1 MTDHAGP
8 AGEPG
13 TAAGTAAGTDAATG
27 AEAATPPGNATAAG
41 SGARPAGD
49 GAGGPRPGTGD
60 LLRLLRGSGRTVGAA
75 LGLTVAGTV
84 IGLFQPLLTMRL
96 IDRVSADQAVSALV
110 VGLAALFLVQAG
122 LEAGGQY
129 LLDVTGE
136 SVVRRLRWRLVERLL
151 FVRVRELD
159 GRRSGDLLSRVGT
172 DTTVLRDMVAGSF
185 VQLVTVSVT
194 GVGAAGLMLWI
205 DPVMFLVVAG
215 TLVVAAVLVAGVM
228 AGIRTSTEQAL
239 AGVGAMTADL
249 ERALGGIRTVRA
261 GRAEH
266 REAERIGADVDTAYT
281 AGVRSAKLGS
291 VVGPA
296 MEIAVNGSFLLV
308 LLIGAVRVSDGAM
321 SVSELVAFLL
331 FATYLVMPLAG
342 LFNALSLIQRG
353 LGSLRRIED
362 VLRLPVEQDEDGAPA
377 PLRAAAASPAGSP
390 AGSPGTPLLELR
402 SVSFSYD
409 ERPVLRDVSFSVP
422 RTGLIAMVGRSGAGK
437 TTIVSLAEKFY
448 EPDGGHVLFDGA
460 DLAGVDPRAHRARI
474 GLVEQ
479 HAPLLYG
486 TLRDNL
492 VYANPSADEGEIRE
506 TLRMVNLEELVERLP
521 NGLETEVGDR
531 GFNLSGGERQRVA
544 IARALLVRPEL
555 VLLDEPTSQ
564 LDPINEREL
573 TDVLRGIS
581 RERALLVV
589 AHRMS
594 TVRAAD
600 RIVVLDDGRV
610 SSVGTHEQLIAEDPF
625 YRRLTTDHLTRPP
638 ERPAADRSVAVP

>member
-1 MTDHAGP
+1 MTESPVSRPMTDPLATGDSPGPTTAPRAEPVTEPTAG
-8 AGEPG
+8 G
-13 TAAGTAAGTDAATG
+13 AGTARGGEGGEDA
-27 AEAATPPGNATAAG
+27 EPPE
-41 SGARPAGD
+41 
-49 GAGGPRPGTGD
+49 GPRPGTGD

-75 LGLTVAGTV
+75 LALTVVGTV
-84 IGLFQPLLTMRL
+84 LGLLQPLLTMRL
-96 IDRVSADQAVSALV
+96 IDRVAADRTFSLLV
-110 VGLAALFLVQAG
+110 VALAALFLAQAA
-122 LEAGGQY
+122 LEACGQY

-136 SVVRRLRWRLVERLL
+136 SVVRRLRRRLVERLL

-159 GRRSGDLLSRVGT
+159 GRRVGDLLSRVGT

-205 DPVMFLVVAG
+205 DPVMFLVVAA
-215 TLVVAAVLVAGVM
+215 TLLVAAVLVAGVM
-228 AGIRTSTEQAL
+228 AGISTSTEQAL

-261 GRAEH
+261 ARAEP

-281 AGVRSAKLGS
+281 AGVRSARLGS

-308 LLIGAVRVSDGAM
+308 LLIGAVRVSGGSM

-362 VLRLPVEQDEDGAPA
+362 VLRLPVEGSEGADPSAPA
-377 PLRAAAASPAGSP
+377 PAAVPSGQVS
-390 AGSPGTPLLELR
+390 SPLLDVR
-402 SVSFSYD
+402 GVAFSYGD
-409 ERPVLRDVSFSVP
+409 RPVLRDVSFSVP
-422 RTGLIAMVGRSGAGK
+422 RTGLIALVGRSGAGK
-437 TTIVSLAEKFY
+437 TTLVSLVEKFY
-448 EPDGGHVLFDGA
+448 EPDHGQLLFDGEELRRVA
-460 DLAGVDPRAHRARI
+460 PRAHRARI

-492 VYANPSADEGEIRE
+492 TYASTEADEEAILE
-506 TLRMVNLEELVERLP
+506 TLRMVNLAELVERLP
-521 NGLETEVGDR
+521 DGLETAVGDR

-544 IARALLVRPEL
+544 IARALLPRPEL

-564 LDPINEREL
+564 LDPINERDL
-573 TDVLRGIS
+573 TDMLRGIS

-610 SSVGTHEQLIAEDPF
+610 SAVGTHEQLLTEDPF
-625 YRRLTTDHLTRPP
+625 YRRLTTDHLTRPLD
-638 ERPAADRSVAVP
+638 RAAADRSVAAP

>member
-1 MTDHAGP
+1 MTDHSDPSGTTTGTGRGTEGGP
-8 AGEPG
+8 GSVA
-13 TAAGTAAGTDAATG
+13 
-27 AEAATPPGNATAAG
+27 PPGKSPAD
-41 SGARPAGD
+41 GARPGI
-49 GAGGPRPGTGD
+49 RD

-75 LGLTVAGTV
+75 LTLTVVGTAL
-84 IGLFQPLLTMRL
+84 GLLQPLLTMRL
-96 IDRVSADQAVSALV
+96 IDRVSADRAVATLV
-110 VGLAALFLVQAG
+110 VTLAALFLVQAA
-122 LEAGGQY
+122 LEAAGQY

-136 SVVRRLRWRLVERLL
+136 SVVRRLRRGLVERLL
-151 FVRVRELD
+151 FVRLRELD
-159 GRRSGDLLSRVGT
+159 GRRAGDLLSRVGT
-172 DTTVLRDMVAGSF
+172 DTTMLRDMVAGSF
-185 VQLVTVSVT
+185 VQLVTVTIT
-194 GVGAAGLMLWI
+194 GVGAAALMLWI
-205 DPVMFLVVAG
+205 DTVMFLVVAG

-261 GRAEH
+261 ARAEH
-266 REAERIGADVDTAYT
+266 REAERIGGDIDAAYA

-308 LLIGAVRVSDGAM
+308 LLIGAVRVSDGSM

-362 VLRLPVEQDEDGAPA
+362 VLRLPVEQDREDGTPV
-377 PLRAAAASPAGSP
+377 PLPGPAASPTP
-390 AGSPGTPLLELR
+390 PLLELR
-402 SVSFSYD
+402 RVSFAYD
-409 ERPVLRDVSFSVP
+409 DRPVLRDVSFTVP
-422 RTGLIAMVGRSGAGK
+422 RTGLIALVGRSGAGK
-437 TTIVSLAEKFY
+437 TTIVSLVEKFH

-460 DLAGVDPRAHRARI
+460 DIRGVDPRDLRARI

-492 VYANPSADEGEIRE
+492 VYAKPGADEREIRE
-506 TLRMVNLEELVERLP
+506 ALRMVNLEELVERLA

-544 IARALLVRPEL
+544 IARALIPRPEL

-573 TDVLRGIS
+573 TDALRDIS
-581 RERALLVV
+581 QERALLVV

-610 SSVGTHEQLIAEDPF
+610 GAEGTHEQLLAENPF
-625 YRRLTTDHLTRPP
+625 YRRLTTDHLTRPLG
-638 ERPAADRSVAVP
+638 RPAADRSVAAP

>member
-1 MTDHAGP
+1 MTEPPVSRPMTDPLATGDSPGPTTAPQAEPVTEPTAGV
-8 AGEPG
+8 
-13 TAAGTAAGTDAATG
+13 AGTARGGEGGEDA
-27 AEAATPPGNATAAG
+27 EPPE
-41 SGARPAGD
+41 
-49 GAGGPRPGTGD
+49 GPRPCAGD

-75 LGLTVAGTV
+75 LALTVVGTV
-84 IGLFQPLLTMRL
+84 LGLLQPLLTMRL
-96 IDRVSADQAVSALV
+96 IDRVAADRTFSLLV
-110 VGLAALFLVQAG
+110 VALAALFLAQAA
-122 LEAGGQY
+122 LEACGQY

-136 SVVRRLRWRLVERLL
+136 SVVRRLRRRLVERLL

-159 GRRSGDLLSRVGT
+159 GRRVGDLLSRVGT

-205 DPVMFLVVAG
+205 DPVMFLVVAA
-215 TLVVAAVLVAGVM
+215 TLLVAAVLVAGVM

-261 GRAEH
+261 ARAEF

-281 AGVRSAKLGS
+281 AGVRSARLGS

-308 LLIGAVRVSDGAM
+308 LLIGAVRVSGGSM

-362 VLRLPVEQDEDGAPA
+362 VLRLPVEGSEGADPSGPAPA
-377 PLRAAAASPAGSP
+377 AVPSGPVS
-390 AGSPGTPLLELR
+390 SSLLDVR
-402 SVSFSYD
+402 GVAFSYGD
-409 ERPVLRDVSFSVP
+409 RPVLRDVSFSVP
-422 RTGLIAMVGRSGAGK
+422 RTGLIALVGRSGAGK
-437 TTIVSLAEKFY
+437 TTLVSLVEKFY
-448 EPDGGHVLFDGA
+448 EPDHGQLLFDGKE
-460 DLAGVDPRAHRARI
+460 LRGVAPRAHRARI

-492 VYANPSADEGEIRE
+492 AYASPEANEEAILE
-506 TLRMVNLEELVERLP
+506 TLRMVNLAELVERLP
-521 NGLETEVGDR
+521 GGLETAVGDR

-544 IARALLVRPEL
+544 IARALLPRPEL

-564 LDPINEREL
+564 LDPINERDL
-573 TDVLRGIS
+573 TDMLRGIS

-610 SSVGTHEQLIAEDPF
+610 SAVGTHEQLLAEDPF
-625 YRRLTTDHLTRPP
+625 YRRLTTDHLARPLG
-638 ERPAADRSVAVP
+638 RAAADRSVAAP

>member
-1 MTDHAGP
+1 MTEPPVSSPMTDPLATGDSPGP
-8 AGEPG
+8 TTGPQAEPVTEPTDG
-13 TAAGTAAGTDAATG
+13 RAGTSRGDA
-27 AEAATPPGNATAAG
+27 EPPE
-41 SGARPAGD
+41 D
-49 GAGGPRPGTGD
+49 PRPGTGD

-75 LGLTVAGTV
+75 LALTIAGTV
-84 IGLFQPLLTMRL
+84 LGLLQPLLTMRL
-96 IDRVSADQAVSALV
+96 IDRVAADRTVSLLV
-110 VGLAALFLVQAG
+110 VALAALFLAQAA
-122 LEAGGQY
+122 LEACGQY

-136 SVVRRLRWRLVERLL
+136 CVVRRLRRRLVERLL

-159 GRRSGDLLSRVGT
+159 GRRVGDLLSRVGT

-205 DPVMFLVVAG
+205 DPVMFLVVAA
-215 TLVVAAVLVAGVM
+215 TLLVAAVLVAGVM

-261 GRAEH
+261 ARAEP
-266 REAERIGADVDTAYT
+266 REAERIGADVDAAYT
-281 AGVRSAKLGS
+281 AGVRSARLGS

-308 LLIGAVRVSDGAM
+308 LLIGAVRVSGGSM

-362 VLRLPVEQDEDGAPA
+362 VLRLPVEGSEGADPSAPA
-377 PLRAAAASPAGSP
+377 PAAVPSGPVS
-390 AGSPGTPLLELR
+390 TPLLDVR
-402 SVSFSYD
+402 GVAFSYGD
-409 ERPVLRDVSFSVP
+409 RPVLRDVSFSVP
-422 RTGLIAMVGRSGAGK
+422 RTGLIALVGRSGAGK
-437 TTIVSLAEKFY
+437 TTLVSLVEKFY
-448 EPDGGHVLFDGA
+448 EPDHGRLLFDGEELRHVA
-460 DLAGVDPRAHRARI
+460 PRAHRARI

-492 VYANPSADEGEIRE
+492 AYASPEANEEAILE
-506 TLRMVNLEELVERLP
+506 TLRMVNLAELVERLP
-521 NGLETEVGDR
+521 GGLETAVGDR

-544 IARALLVRPEL
+544 IARALLPRPEL

-564 LDPINEREL
+564 LDPINERDL
-573 TDVLRGIS
+573 TDMLRGIS

-610 SSVGTHEQLIAEDPF
+610 SAIGTHEQLLAEDPF
-625 YRRLTTDHLTRPP
+625 YRRLTTDHLARPLD
-638 ERPAADRSVAVP
+638 RAAADRSVAAP

>member
-1 MTDHAGP
+1 MTEPPVSRPTTDPLATGDSPGPTTAPRAEPVTEPTAGV
-8 AGEPG
+8 
-13 TAAGTAAGTDAATG
+13 AGTTRGDEGGEDA
-27 AEAATPPGNATAAG
+27 EPPE
-41 SGARPAGD
+41 
-49 GAGGPRPGTGD
+49 GPRPGTGD

-75 LGLTVAGTV
+75 LALTFVGTV
-84 IGLFQPLLTMRL
+84 LGLLQPLLTMRL
-96 IDRVSADQAVSALV
+96 IDRVTADRTFSLLV
-110 VGLAALFLVQAG
+110 VALAALFLAQAA
-122 LEAGGQY
+122 LEACGQY

-136 SVVRRLRWRLVERLL
+136 SVVRRLRRRLVERLL

-159 GRRSGDLLSRVGT
+159 GRRVGDLLSRVGT

-205 DPVMFLVVAG
+205 DPVMFLVVAA
-215 TLVVAAVLVAGVM
+215 TLLVAAVLVAGVM

-261 GRAEH
+261 ARAEP
-266 REAERIGADVDTAYT
+266 REAERIGTDVDTAYT
-281 AGVRSAKLGS
+281 AGVRSARLGS

-308 LLIGAVRVSDGAM
+308 LLIGAVRVSGGSM

-362 VLRLPVEQDEDGAPA
+362 VLRLPVEGSEGADPSAPA
-377 PLRAAAASPAGSP
+377 PAAVPSGPVS
-390 AGSPGTPLLELR
+390 SPLLDVR
-402 SVSFSYD
+402 GVAFSYGD
-409 ERPVLRDVSFSVP
+409 RPVLRDVSFSVP
-422 RTGLIAMVGRSGAGK
+422 RTGVIALVGRSGAGK
-437 TTIVSLAEKFY
+437 TTLVSLVEKFY
-448 EPDGGHVLFDGA
+448 EPDHGQLLFDGEE
-460 DLAGVDPRAHRARI
+460 LRGVAPRAHRARI

-492 VYANPSADEGEIRE
+492 TYASPEADEEEILE
-506 TLRMVNLEELVERLP
+506 TLRMVNLAELVERLP
-521 NGLETEVGDR
+521 DGLETAVGDR

-544 IARALLVRPEL
+544 IARALLPRPEL

-564 LDPINEREL
+564 LDPINEGDL
-573 TDVLRGIS
+573 TDMLRGIS

-610 SSVGTHEQLIAEDPF
+610 SAVGTHEQLLTEDPF
-625 YRRLTTDHLTRPP
+625 YRRLTTDHLTRPLD
-638 ERPAADRSVAVP
+638 RAAADRSVAAP

>member
-1 MTDHAGP
+1 MTGHSHPSGAATGTGRGTE
-8 AGEPG
+8 GEPG
-13 TAAGTAAGTDAATG
+13 TVAR
-27 AEAATPPGNATAAG
+27 PGENPAD
-41 SGARPAGD
+41 GARP
-49 GAGGPRPGTGD
+49 GTRD

-75 LGLTVAGTV
+75 LALTFVGTALGL
-84 IGLFQPLLTMRL
+84 LQPLLTMRL
-96 IDRVSADQAVSALV
+96 IDRVSADRAVAALGV
-110 VGLAALFLVQAG
+110 TLAALFLVQAA
-122 LEAGGQY
+122 LEAAGQY

-136 SVVRRLRWRLVERLL
+136 SVVRRLRRGLVERLL
-151 FVRVRELD
+151 FVRLRELD
-159 GRRSGDLLSRVGT
+159 GRRAGDLLSRVGT
-172 DTTVLRDMVAGSF
+172 DTTMLRDMVAGSF
-185 VQLVTVSVT
+185 VQLVTVTIT

-261 GRAEH
+261 ARAEQ
-266 REAERIGADVDTAYT
+266 REAERIGADIDAAFT

-308 LLIGAVRVSDGAM
+308 LLVGAVRVSDGSM

-362 VLRLPVEQDEDGAPA
+362 VLRLPVEQDPEDGTPV
-377 PLRAAAASPAGSP
+377 PLPGPAASPA
-390 AGSPGTPLLELR
+390 TPLLELR
-402 SVSFSYD
+402 RVSFAYD
-409 ERPVLRDVSFSVP
+409 DRPVLRDVSFSVP
-422 RTGLIAMVGRSGAGK
+422 RTGLIALVGRSGAGK
-437 TTIVSLAEKFY
+437 TTIVSLAEKFH

-460 DLAGVDPRAHRARI
+460 DVRGVDPRDLRARI
-474 GLVEQ
+474 ALVEQ

-492 VYANPSADEGEIRE
+492 VYAKPGADEREIRE
-506 TLRMVNLEELVERLP
+506 VLRMVNLEELVERLA

-544 IARALLVRPEL
+544 IARALLARPEL

-573 TDVLRGIS
+573 TDVLRDIS

-610 SSVGTHEQLIAEDPF
+610 GAEGTHEQLLAENPF
-625 YRRLTTDHLTRPP
+625 YRRLTTDHLTRPLG
-638 ERPAADRSVAVP
+638 RPAPDRSVAAP

>member
-1 MTDHAGP
+1 MNDHAVP
-8 AGEPG
+8 LAEPG
-13 TAAGTAAGTDAATG
+13 TAAGAESTPGAGSAEPGEGTAADPG
-27 AEAATPPGNATAAG
+27 ASPGPGG
-41 SGARPAGD
+41 SGA
-49 GAGGPRPGTGD
+49 PRPVTGD

-75 LGLTVAGTV
+75 LALTVAGTV
-84 IGLFQPLLTMRL
+84 LGLLQPLLTMRL
-96 IDRVSADQAVSALV
+96 IDRVAADRTVAGLV
-110 VGLAALFLVQAG
+110 VALATLFLVQAG

-136 SVVRRLRWRLVERLL
+136 SVVRRLRRRLVERLL

-159 GRRSGDLLSRVGT
+159 GRRAGDLLSRVGT

-185 VQLVTVSVT
+185 VQLVTVTVT
-194 GVGAAGLMLWI
+194 GAGAAGLMLWI
-205 DPVMFLVVAG
+205 DWVMFLVVAG

-228 AGIRTSTEQAL
+228 AGIRSSTEEAL

-261 GRAEH
+261 ARAEH

-308 LLIGAVRVSDGAM
+308 LLIGAIRVSEGSM

-353 LGSLRRIED
+353 LGSLQRIDD
-362 VLRLPVEQDEDGAPA
+362 VLCLPVERDRTDLEPPLPARTDVRDEV
-377 PLRAAAASPAGSP
+377 PLM
-390 AGSPGTPLLELR
+390 ELR
-402 SVSFSYD
+402 GVSFAYGT
-409 ERPVLRDVSFSVP
+409 RPVLRDVSFSVP
-422 RTGLIAMVGRSGAGK
+422 RTGLLALVGRSGAGK
-437 TTIVSLAEKFY
+437 TTIVSLAEKFH
-448 EPDGGHVLFDGA
+448 EPDGGQVLFDGA
-460 DLAGVDPRAHRARI
+460 DLRNVDPRTHRARI

-492 VYANPSADEGEIRE
+492 VYANPAADESEIRE
-506 TLRMVNLEELVERLP
+506 TLRMVNLEELVDRLP
-521 NGLETEVGDR
+521 DGLETQVGDR
-531 GFNLSGGERQRVA
+531 GLNLSGGERQRVA

-564 LDPINEREL
+564 LDPINERDL
-573 TDVLRGIS
+573 TDVLRDIA

-600 RIVVLDDGRV
+600 RIVVLDHGRV
-610 SSVGTHEQLIAEDPF
+610 TSVGTHEQLVAEDAF
-625 YRRLTTDHLTRPP
+625 YRRLTTDHLTRPHD
-638 ERPAADRSVAVP
+638 RPAADRSPATP

>member
-1 MTDHAGP
+1 MTDHADPSG
-8 AGEPG
+8 
-13 TAAGTAAGTDAATG
+13 AATESG
-27 AEAATPPGNATAAG
+27 RGTEGVPAAVARPGENPAD
-41 SGARPAGD
+41 GARP
-49 GAGGPRPGTGD
+49 GTRD

-75 LGLTVAGTV
+75 LALTVVGTAL
-84 IGLFQPLLTMRL
+84 GLLQPLLTMRL
-96 IDRVSADQAVSALV
+96 IDRVSADRAVTALV
-110 VGLAALFLVQAG
+110 VTLAALFLVQAA
-122 LEAGGQY
+122 LEAAGQY

-136 SVVRRLRWRLVERLL
+136 SVVRRLRRGLVERLL
-151 FVRVRELD
+151 FVRLRELD
-159 GRRSGDLLSRVGT
+159 GRRAGDLLSRVGT
-172 DTTVLRDMVAGSF
+172 DTTMLRDMVAGSF
-185 VQLVTVSVT
+185 VQLVTVTIT

-205 DPVMFLVVAG
+205 DPVMFLMVAG
-215 TLVVAAVLVAGVM
+215 TLVIAAVLVAGVM

-261 GRAEH
+261 ARAEH
-266 REAERIGADVDTAYT
+266 REAERIGADIDAAYT

-308 LLIGAVRVSDGAM
+308 LLVGAVRVSDGSM

-362 VLRLPVEQDEDGAPA
+362 VLRLPVEQDPEDSAPVPLPA
-377 PLRAAAASPAGSP
+377 PAASPATP
-390 AGSPGTPLLELR
+390 PPPPLLELR
-402 SVSFSYD
+402 RVSFAYD
-409 ERPVLRDVSFSVP
+409 DRPVLRDVSFSVP
-422 RTGLIAMVGRSGAGK
+422 RTGLIALVGRSGAGK
-437 TTIVSLAEKFY
+437 TTIVSLAEKFH

-460 DLAGVDPRAHRARI
+460 DVRGVDPRDLRARI

-492 VYANPSADEGEIRE
+492 VYAKPEASEREIRE
-506 TLRMVNLEELVERLP
+506 VLRMVNLEELVERLA

-544 IARALLVRPEL
+544 IARALLARPEL

-573 TDVLRGIS
+573 TDVLRDIS

-600 RIVVLDDGRV
+600 RIVVLDEGRV
-610 SSVGTHEQLIAEDPF
+610 GAEGTHEQLLAEDPF
-625 YRRLTTDHLTRPP
+625 YRRLTTDHLTPP
-638 ERPAADRSVAVP
+638 LGRPAPERSVAAP

>member
-1 MTDHAGP
+1 MTDHSDPSGAATGTGRGTE
-8 AGEPG
+8 GEPG
-13 TAAGTAAGTDAATG
+13 TVAR
-27 AEAATPPGNATAAG
+27 PGENPAD
-41 SGARPAGD
+41 GARP
-49 GAGGPRPGTGD
+49 GTRD

-75 LGLTVAGTV
+75 LALTFVGTALGL
-84 IGLFQPLLTMRL
+84 LQPLLTMRL
-96 IDRVSADQAVSALV
+96 IDRVSADRAVAALGV
-110 VGLAALFLVQAG
+110 TLAALFLVQAA
-122 LEAGGQY
+122 LEAAGQY

-136 SVVRRLRWRLVERLL
+136 SVVRRLRRGLVERLL
-151 FVRVRELD
+151 FVRLRELD
-159 GRRSGDLLSRVGT
+159 GRRAGDLLSRVGT
-172 DTTVLRDMVAGSF
+172 DTTMLRDMVAGSF
-185 VQLVTVSVT
+185 VQLVTVTIT

-215 TLVVAAVLVAGVM
+215 TLVVAGVLVAGVM

-261 GRAEH
+261 ARAEH
-266 REAERIGADVDTAYT
+266 REAERIGADIDAAFT

-308 LLIGAVRVSDGAM
+308 LLVGAVRVSDGSM

-362 VLRLPVEQDEDGAPA
+362 VLRLPVEQDPEDDTPV
-377 PLRAAAASPAGSP
+377 PLPGPAASPAP
-390 AGSPGTPLLELR
+390 PLLELR
-402 SVSFSYD
+402 RVSFAYD
-409 ERPVLRDVSFSVP
+409 DRPVLRDVSFSVP
-422 RTGLIAMVGRSGAGK
+422 RTGLIALVGRSGAGK
-437 TTIVSLAEKFY
+437 TTIVSLAEKFH

-460 DLAGVDPRAHRARI
+460 DVRGVDPRDLRARI
-474 GLVEQ
+474 ALVEQ

-492 VYANPSADEGEIRE
+492 VYAKPGADEREIRE
-506 TLRMVNLEELVERLP
+506 VLRMVNLEELVERLA

-544 IARALLVRPEL
+544 IARALLARPEL

-573 TDVLRGIS
+573 TDVLRDIS

-610 SSVGTHEQLIAEDPF
+610 DAEGTHEQLLAENPF
-625 YRRLTTDHLTRPP
+625 YRRLTTDHLTRPLG
-638 ERPAADRSVAVP
+638 RPAPDRSVAAP

>member
-1 MTDHAGP
+1 MTAPTTEDADPVKPGP
-8 AGEPG
+8 TTADAKPTTAEDAEPP
-13 TAAGTAAGTDAATG
+13 
-27 AEAATPPGNATAAG
+27 EH
-41 SGARPAGD
+41 
-49 GAGGPRPGTGD
+49 PRPRTGD
-60 LLRLLRGSGRTVGAA
+60 LMRLLRGSGRTVGAA
-75 LGLTVAGTV
+75 LALTVAGTV
-84 IGLFQPLLTMRL
+84 LALFQPLLTMRL
-96 IDRVSADQAVSALV
+96 IDRVSADETISLLV
-110 VGLAALFLVQAG
+110 VALAALFVAQAA
-122 LEAGGQY
+122 LEACGQY

-136 SVVRRLRWRLVERLL
+136 SVVRRLRRRLVERLL

-159 GRRSGDLLSRVGT
+159 GRRVGDLLSRVGT

-261 GRAEH
+261 ARAEH
-266 REAERIGADVDTAYT
+266 REAERIGADVDSAYT
-281 AGVRSAKLGS
+281 AGVRSARLGS

-308 LLIGAVRVSDGAM
+308 LLIGAVRVSNGSM

-362 VLRLPVEQDEDGAPA
+362 VLRLPVEAAEAAEAADPTDPA
-377 PLRAAAASPAGSP
+377 EETASRETPAEATPS
-390 AGSPGTPLLELR
+390 PLLDLR
-402 SVSFSYD
+402 GVAFSYG

-422 RTGLIAMVGRSGAGK
+422 RTGLIALVGRSGAGK
-437 TTIVSLAEKFY
+437 TTVVSLVEKFY
-448 EPDGGHVLFDGA
+448 EPDGGRVLFDGV
-460 DLAGVDPRAHRARI
+460 DLRRVDPREHRARI

-492 VYANPSADEGEIRE
+492 AYASPDADEERIRE

-521 NGLETEVGDR
+521 EGLETAVGDR

-544 IARALLVRPEL
+544 IARALLGRPEL

-564 LDPINEREL
+564 LDPINERDL
-573 TDVLRGIS
+573 TAMLRDIS

-610 SSVGTHEQLIAEDPF
+610 SSVGTHEQLLTEDPF
-625 YRRLTTDHLTRPP
+625 YRRLTTDHLTRPLDKA
-638 ERPAADRSVAVP
+638 AADRSVAAP

>member
-1 MTDHAGP
+1 MTGQSDPSGAATGTGRGT

-13 TAAGTAAGTDAATG
+13 TVAR
-27 AEAATPPGNATAAG
+27 PGENPAD
-41 SGARPAGD
+41 GARP
-49 GAGGPRPGTGD
+49 GTRD

-75 LGLTVAGTV
+75 LALTFVGTALGL
-84 IGLFQPLLTMRL
+84 LQPLLTMRL
-96 IDRVSADQAVSALV
+96 IDRVSADRAVAALGV
-110 VGLAALFLVQAG
+110 TLATLFLVQAA
-122 LEAGGQY
+122 LEAAGQY

-136 SVVRRLRWRLVERLL
+136 SVVRRLRRRLVERLL
-151 FVRVRELD
+151 FVRLRELD
-159 GRRSGDLLSRVGT
+159 GRRAGDLLSRVGT
-172 DTTVLRDMVAGSF
+172 DTTMLRDMVAGSF
-185 VQLVTVSVT
+185 VQLVTVTIT

-249 ERALGGIRTVRA
+249 ERVLGGIRTVRA
-261 GRAEH
+261 ARAEH
-266 REAERIGADVDTAYT
+266 REAERIGADIDAAFT

-308 LLIGAVRVSDGAM
+308 LLVGAVRVSDGSM

-362 VLRLPVEQDEDGAPA
+362 VLRLPVEQDPEDGTPV
-377 PLRAAAASPAGSP
+377 PLPGPAASPA
-390 AGSPGTPLLELR
+390 TPLLELR
-402 SVSFSYD
+402 RVSFAYD
-409 ERPVLRDVSFSVP
+409 DRPVLRDISFSVP
-422 RTGLIAMVGRSGAGK
+422 RTGLIALVGRSGAGK
-437 TTIVSLAEKFY
+437 TTIVSLAEKFH

-460 DLAGVDPRAHRARI
+460 DVRGVDPRDLRARI
-474 GLVEQ
+474 ALVEQ

-492 VYANPSADEGEIRE
+492 VYAKPGADEREIRE
-506 TLRMVNLEELVERLP
+506 VLRMVNLEELVERLA

-544 IARALLVRPEL
+544 IARALLARPEL

-573 TDVLRGIS
+573 TDVLRDIS

-610 SSVGTHEQLIAEDPF
+610 GAEGTHEQLLAENPF
-625 YRRLTTDHLTRPP
+625 YRRLTTDHLTRPLG
-638 ERPAADRSVAVP
+638 RPAPDRSVAAP

>member
-1 MTDHAGP
+1 MTEHSDPSGAATKTGRRTEGGP
-8 AGEPG
+8 ATKAHPGENP
-13 TAAGTAAGTDAATG
+13 AD
-27 AEAATPPGNATAAG
+27 
-41 SGARPAGD
+41 GARP
-49 GAGGPRPGTGD
+49 GTRD

-75 LGLTVAGTV
+75 LALTFVGTALGL
-84 IGLFQPLLTMRL
+84 LQPLLTMRL
-96 IDRVSADQAVSALV
+96 IDRVSADRAVAALGV
-110 VGLAALFLVQAG
+110 TLAALFLVQAA
-122 LEAGGQY
+122 LEAAGQY

-136 SVVRRLRWRLVERLL
+136 SVVRRLRRGLVERLL
-151 FVRVRELD
+151 FVRLRELD
-159 GRRSGDLLSRVGT
+159 GRRAGDLLSRVGT
-172 DTTVLRDMVAGSF
+172 DTTMLRDMVAGSF
-185 VQLVTVSVT
+185 VQLVTVTIT

-261 GRAEH
+261 ARAEH
-266 REAERIGADVDTAYT
+266 REAERIGADIDAAFT

-308 LLIGAVRVSDGAM
+308 LLVGAVRVSDGSM

-362 VLRLPVEQDEDGAPA
+362 VLRLPVEQDPEDGTPV
-377 PLRAAAASPAGSP
+377 PLPGPAASPA
-390 AGSPGTPLLELR
+390 TPLLELR
-402 SVSFSYD
+402 RVSFAYD
-409 ERPVLRDVSFSVP
+409 DRPVLRDVSFSVP
-422 RTGLIAMVGRSGAGK
+422 RTGLIALVGRSGAGK
-437 TTIVSLAEKFY
+437 TTIVSLAEKFH

-460 DLAGVDPRAHRARI
+460 DVRGIDPRDLRARI
-474 GLVEQ
+474 ALVEQ

-492 VYANPSADEGEIRE
+492 VYAKPGADEREIRE
-506 TLRMVNLEELVERLP
+506 VLRMVNLEELVERLA

-544 IARALLVRPEL
+544 IARALLARPDL
-555 VLLDEPTSQ
+555 ILLDEPTSQ

-573 TDVLRGIS
+573 TDVLRDIS

-610 SSVGTHEQLIAEDPF
+610 GAEGTHEQLLAENPF
-625 YRRLTTDHLTRPP
+625 YRRLTTDHLTRPLG
-638 ERPAADRSVAVP
+638 RPAPDRSVAAP

>member
-1 MTDHAGP
+1 MTDHADPSG
-8 AGEPG
+8 
-13 TAAGTAAGTDAATG
+13 AATG
-27 AEAATPPGNATAAG
+27 TGRGTGGGAGTVARPGENPAD
-41 SGARPAGD
+41 GARP
-49 GAGGPRPGTGD
+49 GTRD

-75 LGLTVAGTV
+75 LALTVAGTAL
-84 IGLFQPLLTMRL
+84 GLLQPLLTMRL
-96 IDRVSADQAVSALV
+96 IDRVSADRTVAGLV
-110 VGLAALFLVQAG
+110 VTLAALFLVQAA
-122 LEAGGQY
+122 LEAAGQY

-136 SVVRRLRWRLVERLL
+136 SVVRRLRRGLVERLL
-151 FVRVRELD
+151 FVRLRELD
-159 GRRSGDLLSRVGT
+159 GRRAGDLLSRVGT
-172 DTTVLRDMVAGSF
+172 DTTMLRDMVAGSF
-185 VQLVTVSVT
+185 VQFVTVTIT

-215 TLVVAAVLVAGVM
+215 TLLVAAVLVAGVM

-261 GRAEH
+261 ARAEH
-266 REAERIGADVDTAYT
+266 RETERIGADVDAAYT

-308 LLIGAVRVSDGAM
+308 LLVGAVRVSDGSM

-362 VLRLPVEQDEDGAPA
+362 ILRLPVEQDPEDGASVPLPA
-377 PLRAAAASPAGSP
+377 PASSPAP
-390 AGSPGTPLLELR
+390 PPPLLELR
-402 SVSFSYD
+402 RVSFAYD
-409 ERPVLRDVSFSVP
+409 DRPVLRDVSFSVP
-422 RTGLIAMVGRSGAGK
+422 RTGLIALVGRSGAGK
-437 TTIVSLAEKFY
+437 TTIVSLAEKFH
-448 EPDGGHVLFDGA
+448 EPDGGQVFFDGA
-460 DLAGVDPRAHRARI
+460 DVRGVDPRDLRARI

-486 TLRDNL
+486 TLRDNV
-492 VYANPSADEGEIRE
+492 VYAKPEANEREIRE
-506 TLRMVNLEELVERLP
+506 VLRMVNLEELVERLA
-521 NGLETEVGDR
+521 NGLETEVGNR

-573 TDVLRGIS
+573 TDVLRDIS

-600 RIVVLDDGRV
+600 RIVVLDEGRV
-610 SSVGTHEQLIAEDPF
+610 GAEGTHEQLLAEDPF
-625 YRRLTTDHLTRPP
+625 YRKLTTDHLTPP
-638 ERPAADRSVAVP
+638 LGRPAPDRSVTAP

>member
-1 MTDHAGP
+1 MTEPPLTEPSVTRPTTGSPGP
-8 AGEPG
+8 GPG
-13 TAAGTAAGTDAATG
+13 TEPATEPTAKG
-27 AEAATPPGNATAAG
+27 AEAPE
-41 SGARPAGD
+41 
-49 GAGGPRPGTGD
+49 GGPRTGD

-75 LGLTVAGTV
+75 LALTVSGTV
-84 IGLFQPLLTMRL
+84 LGLLQPLLTMRL
-96 IDRVSADQAVSALV
+96 IDRVSADRAVSLMV
-110 VGLAALFLVQAG
+110 VALAALFVAQAT
-122 LEAGGQY
+122 LEACGQY

-136 SVVRRLRWRLVERLL
+136 SVVRRLRRRLVERLL

-159 GRRSGDLLSRVGT
+159 GRRVGDLLSRVGT

-205 DPVMFLVVAG
+205 DPVMFLVVAA
-215 TLVVAAVLVAGVM
+215 TLLVAAVLVAGVM
-228 AGIRTSTEQAL
+228 AGIRTSAEQTL
-239 AGVGAMTADL
+239 AGVGDMTADL

-261 GRAEH
+261 ARAEH
-266 REAERIGADVDTAYT
+266 REAERIGADVDAAYA
-281 AGVRSAKLGS
+281 AGVRSARLGS

-308 LLIGAVRVSDGAM
+308 LLIGAVRVSNGSM

-362 VLRLPVEQDEDGAPA
+362 VLRLPVEGAEEA
-377 PLRAAAASPAGSP
+377 GAAAEAPPAEPSARP
-390 AGSPGTPLLELR
+390 PSPLLDLR
-402 SVSFSYD
+402 GVAFSYG
-409 ERPVLRDVSFSVP
+409 ERPVLREVSFAVP
-422 RTGLIAMVGRSGAGK
+422 RTGLIALVGRSGVGK
-437 TTIVSLAEKFY
+437 TTLVSLVEKFY
-448 EPDGGHVLFDGA
+448 EPDGGHVLFDGE
-460 DLAGVDPRAHRARI
+460 DLRGIDPRAHRARI

-486 TLRDNL
+486 TLRENL
-492 VYANPSADEGEIRE
+492 TYANPEADEERIRE
-506 TLRMVNLEELVERLP
+506 TLRMVNLAELVERLP
-521 NGLETEVGDR
+521 EGLETAVGDR
-531 GFNLSGGERQRVA
+531 GFKLSGGERQRVA
-544 IARALLVRPEL
+544 IARALLPRPEL

-564 LDPINEREL
+564 LDPINERDL
-573 TDVLRGIS
+573 TDMLRDIS
-581 RERALLVV
+581 QERALLVV

-610 SSVGTHEQLIAEDPF
+610 SAVGTHEQLLTEDPF
-625 YRRLTTDHLTRPP
+625 YRRLTTDHLTRPLD
-638 ERPAADRSVAVP
+638 RAAADRSVAAP

>member
-8 AGEPG
+8 LAEPG
-13 TAAGTAAGTDAATG
+13 TAAGTEATTG
-27 AEAATPPGNATAAG
+27 AGAAARPGEGKTAGA
-41 SGARPAGD
+41 GARPGD
-49 GAGGPRPGTGD
+49 DGTGAARPATGD

-75 LGLTVAGTV
+75 LALTVAGTV
-84 IGLFQPLLTMRL
+84 LGLFQPLLTMRL
-96 IDRVSADQAVSALV
+96 IDRVSADQTVSALV
-110 VGLAALFLVQAG
+110 AALATLFLVQAG

-136 SVVRRLRWRLVERLL
+136 SVVRRLRRRLVERLL
-151 FVRVRELD
+151 FVRVSELD
-159 GRRSGDLLSRVGT
+159 GRRAGDLLSRVGT

-205 DPVMFLVVAG
+205 DWVMFLVVAG

-228 AGIRTSTEQAL
+228 AGIRSSTEQAL

-308 LLIGAVRVSDGAM
+308 LLIGAIRVSEGSM

-353 LGSLRRIED
+353 LGSLQRIDD
-362 VLRLPVEQDEDGAPA
+362 VLRLPVEQDEAATPPPLPAPA
-377 PLRAAAASPAGSP
+377 PADGPAEV
-390 AGSPGTPLLELR
+390 PLLELR
-402 SVSFSYD
+402 RVSFAYGT
-409 ERPVLRDVSFSVP
+409 RPVLRDVSFSVP
-422 RTGLIAMVGRSGAGK
+422 RTGLLAMVGRSGAGK

-448 EPDGGHVLFDGA
+448 EPDGGQVLFDGA
-460 DLAGVDPRAHRARI
+460 DLRGVDPRVHRARI

-492 VYANPSADEGEIRE
+492 VYANPSADEREIRE
-506 TLRMVNLEELVERLP
+506 TLRMVNLEELVARLP
-521 NGLETEVGDR
+521 NGLETQVGDR

-564 LDPINEREL
+564 LDPINERDL
-573 TDVLRGIS
+573 TDVLRDIS

-610 SSVGTHEQLIAEDPF
+610 TSVGSHEQLLAEDPF
-625 YRRLTTDHLTRPP
+625 YRRLTTDHLTRPLD
-638 ERPAADRSVAVP
+638 RPAADRSTAAP

>member
-1 MTDHAGP
+1 MTEHSDPSG
-8 AGEPG
+8 
-13 TAAGTAAGTDAATG
+13 AAGTGTGRRTEG
-27 AEAATPPGNATAAG
+27 GPGTEAHPGENPTD
-41 SGARPAGD
+41 GARP
-49 GAGGPRPGTGD
+49 GARD

-75 LGLTVAGTV
+75 LALTVVGTAL
-84 IGLFQPLLTMRL
+84 GLLQPLLTMRL
-96 IDRVSADQAVSALV
+96 IDRVSADRAVASLV
-110 VGLAALFLVQAG
+110 VTLAALFLVQAA
-122 LEAGGQY
+122 LEAAGQY

-136 SVVRRLRWRLVERLL
+136 SVVRRLRRGLVERLL
-151 FVRVRELD
+151 FVRLRELD
-159 GRRSGDLLSRVGT
+159 GRRAGDLLSRAGT
-172 DTTVLRDMVAGSF
+172 DTTMLRDMVAGSF
-185 VQLVTVSVT
+185 VQLVTVTIT
-194 GVGAAGLMLWI
+194 GVGAAALMLWI

-261 GRAEH
+261 ARAEH
-266 REAERIGADVDTAYT
+266 REAERIGADIDAAFT

-308 LLIGAVRVSDGAM
+308 LLVGAVRVSDGSM

-362 VLRLPVEQDEDGAPA
+362 VLRLPVETDREDGKPVPLPGPA
-377 PLRAAAASPAGSP
+377 TSPE
-390 AGSPGTPLLELR
+390 TPLLELR
-402 SVSFSYD
+402 RVSFAYD
-409 ERPVLRDVSFSVP
+409 DRPVLRDVSFSVP
-422 RTGLIAMVGRSGAGK
+422 RTGLIALVGRSGAGK
-437 TTIVSLAEKFY
+437 TTIVSLAEKFH
-448 EPDGGHVLFDGA
+448 EPVGGHVLFDGA
-460 DLAGVDPRAHRARI
+460 DVKGVDPRDLRARI

-492 VYANPSADEGEIRE
+492 VYAKPEADEREIRE
-506 TLRMVNLEELVERLP
+506 ALRMVNLEELVDRLS

-544 IARALLVRPEL
+544 IARALIARPEL

-573 TDVLRGIS
+573 TEVLRDIS

-610 SSVGTHEQLIAEDPF
+610 GAEGTHEQLLAENPF
-625 YRRLTTDHLTRPP
+625 YRRLTTDHLTRPLG
-638 ERPAADRSVAVP
+638 RPAPDRSVAAP

>member
-1 MTDHAGP
+1 MTDHADPSGTATGTGRG
-8 AGEPG
+8 AGDGPG
-13 TAAGTAAGTDAATG
+13 TVAH
-27 AEAATPPGNATAAG
+27 PGENPAD
-41 SGARPAGD
+41 GARP
-49 GAGGPRPGTGD
+49 GTRD

-75 LGLTVAGTV
+75 LALTVAGTAL
-84 IGLFQPLLTMRL
+84 GLLQPLLTMRL
-96 IDRVSADQAVSALV
+96 IDRVSADRAVAVLV
-110 VGLAALFLVQAG
+110 VTLAALFLVQAA
-122 LEAGGQY
+122 LEAAGQY

-136 SVVRRLRWRLVERLL
+136 SVVRRLRRGLVERLL
-151 FVRVRELD
+151 FVRLRELD
-159 GRRSGDLLSRVGT
+159 GRRAGDLLSRVGT
-172 DTTVLRDMVAGSF
+172 DTTMLRDMVAGSF
-185 VQLVTVSVT
+185 VQLVTVTIT

-215 TLVVAAVLVAGVM
+215 TLLVAAVLVAGVM

-261 GRAEH
+261 ARAEH
-266 REAERIGADVDTAYT
+266 REAERIGADVDAAYT

-308 LLIGAVRVSDGAM
+308 LLVGAVRVSDGSM

-362 VLRLPVEQDEDGAPA
+362 VLRLPVEQDPQDGAPVPLPA
-377 PLRAAAASPAGSP
+377 PAASPAAP
-390 AGSPGTPLLELR
+390 PPLLELR
-402 SVSFSYD
+402 RVSFAYD
-409 ERPVLRDVSFSVP
+409 DRPVLRDVSFSVP
-422 RTGLIAMVGRSGAGK
+422 RSGLIALVGRSGAGK
-437 TTIVSLAEKFY
+437 TTIVSLAEKFH

-460 DLAGVDPRAHRARI
+460 DVRGVDPRDLRARI

-492 VYANPSADEGEIRE
+492 VYAKPEAHEREIRE
-506 TLRMVNLEELVERLP
+506 VLRMVNLEELVERLA

-544 IARALLVRPEL
+544 IARALLARPEL

-573 TDVLRGIS
+573 TDVLRDIS

-600 RIVVLDDGRV
+600 RIVVLDEGRV
-610 SSVGTHEQLIAEDPF
+610 GAEGTHEQLLAEDPF
-625 YRRLTTDHLTRPP
+625 YRRLTTDHLTPP
-638 ERPAADRSVAVP
+638 LGRPAPDRSVAAP

>member
-1 MTDHAGP
+1 MTDHADPSG
-8 AGEPG
+8 
-13 TAAGTAAGTDAATG
+13 AATG
-27 AEAATPPGNATAAG
+27 TGRGTGGAPPAAAHPGEDPAG
-41 SGARPAGD
+41 GDRPGAR
-49 GAGGPRPGTGD
+49 D

-75 LGLTVAGTV
+75 LALTVVGTAL
-84 IGLFQPLLTMRL
+84 GLLQPLLTMRL
-96 IDRVSADQAVSALV
+96 IDRVSADRAVASLV
-110 VGLAALFLVQAG
+110 VALAALFLVQAA
-122 LEAGGQY
+122 LEAAGQY

-136 SVVRRLRWRLVERLL
+136 SVVRRLRRSLVERLL
-151 FVRVRELD
+151 FVRLRELD
-159 GRRSGDLLSRVGT
+159 GRRAGDLLSRVGT
-172 DTTVLRDMVAGSF
+172 DTTMLRDMVAGSF
-185 VQLVTVSVT
+185 VQLVTVSIT
-194 GVGAAGLMLWI
+194 GVGAAALMLWI

-215 TLVVAAVLVAGVM
+215 TLLVAAVLVAGVM

-261 GRAEH
+261 ARAEH
-266 REAERIGADVDTAYT
+266 REAERIGTDVDAAYA

-308 LLIGAVRVSDGAM
+308 LLVGAVRVSDGSM

-362 VLRLPVEQDEDGAPA
+362 VLRLPVEQDRENGAPA
-377 PLRAAAASPAGSP
+377 PLPSPAPSAAP
-390 AGSPGTPLLELR
+390 PLLELR
-402 SVSFSYD
+402 RVSFAYD
-409 ERPVLRDVSFSVP
+409 DRPVLRDVSFRVP
-422 RTGLIAMVGRSGAGK
+422 RTGLIALVGRSGAGK
-437 TTIVSLAEKFY
+437 TTIVSLAEKFH

-460 DLAGVDPRAHRARI
+460 DLQGVDPRHHRSRI

-492 VYANPSADEGEIRE
+492 VYAKPDATGTEIRE
-506 TLRMVNLEELVERLP
+506 VLRMVNLEELVERLA

-544 IARALLVRPEL
+544 IARALLPRPEL

-573 TDVLRGIS
+573 TDVLRDIS
-581 RERALLVV
+581 RDRALLVV

-610 SSVGTHEQLIAEDPF
+610 GAEGTHEQLLAEDPF

-638 ERPAADRSVAVP
+638 GRPAPDRSVAAP

>member
-1 MTDHAGP
+1 MTGHSDPSGAATGT
-8 AGEPG
+8 GRGTEDEPG
-13 TAAGTAAGTDAATG
+13 TVAR
-27 AEAATPPGNATAAG
+27 PGENPAD
-41 SGARPAGD
+41 GARP
-49 GAGGPRPGTGD
+49 GTRD

-75 LGLTVAGTV
+75 LALTLVGTALGL
-84 IGLFQPLLTMRL
+84 LQPLLTMRL
-96 IDRVSADQAVSALV
+96 IDRVSADRAVAALGV
-110 VGLAALFLVQAG
+110 TLAALFLVQAA
-122 LEAGGQY
+122 LEAAGQY

-136 SVVRRLRWRLVERLL
+136 SVVRRLRRGLVERLL
-151 FVRVRELD
+151 FVRLRELD
-159 GRRSGDLLSRVGT
+159 GRRAGDLLSRVGT
-172 DTTVLRDMVAGSF
+172 DTTMLRDMVAGSF
-185 VQLVTVSVT
+185 VQLVTVTIT
-194 GVGAAGLMLWI
+194 GIGAAGLMLWI

-261 GRAEH
+261 ARAEH
-266 REAERIGADVDTAYT
+266 REAERIGADIDAAFT

-308 LLIGAVRVSDGAM
+308 LLVGAVRVSDGSM

-362 VLRLPVEQDEDGAPA
+362 VLRLPVEQDPEDGTPV
-377 PLRAAAASPAGSP
+377 PLPGPAASPA
-390 AGSPGTPLLELR
+390 TPLLELR
-402 SVSFSYD
+402 RVSFAYD
-409 ERPVLRDVSFSVP
+409 DRPVLRDVSFSVP
-422 RTGLIAMVGRSGAGK
+422 RTGLIALVGRSGAGK
-437 TTIVSLAEKFY
+437 TTIVSLAEKFH

-460 DLAGVDPRAHRARI
+460 DVRGVDPRDLRARI
-474 GLVEQ
+474 ALVEQ

-492 VYANPSADEGEIRE
+492 VYAKPGADEREIRE
-506 TLRMVNLEELVERLP
+506 VLRMVNLEELVERLA

-544 IARALLVRPEL
+544 IARALLARPEL

-573 TDVLRGIS
+573 TDVLRDIS

-610 SSVGTHEQLIAEDPF
+610 GAEGTHEQLLAENPF
-625 YRRLTTDHLTRPP
+625 YRRLTTDHLTRPLG
-638 ERPAADRSVAVP
+638 RPAPDRSVAAP

>member
-1 MTDHAGP
+1 MTEPPVSRPMTDPLATGDSPGP
-8 AGEPG
+8 TTAPRAEPV
-13 TAAGTAAGTDAATG
+13 TEPTAGTAGTARGGEGGEDA
-27 AEAATPPGNATAAG
+27 EPPE
-41 SGARPAGD
+41 
-49 GAGGPRPGTGD
+49 GPRPDTGD

-75 LGLTVAGTV
+75 LALTVVGTV
-84 IGLFQPLLTMRL
+84 LGLLQPLLTMHL
-96 IDRVSADQAVSALV
+96 IDRVAADRTFSLLV
-110 VGLAALFLVQAG
+110 VALAALFLAQAA
-122 LEAGGQY
+122 LEACGQY

-136 SVVRRLRWRLVERLL
+136 SVVRRLRRRLVERLL

-159 GRRSGDLLSRVGT
+159 GRRVGDLLSRVGT

-205 DPVMFLVVAG
+205 DPVMFLVVAA
-215 TLVVAAVLVAGVM
+215 TLLVAAVLVAGVM

-261 GRAEH
+261 ARAEP
-266 REAERIGADVDTAYT
+266 REAERIGADVDAAYT
-281 AGVRSAKLGS
+281 AGVRSARLGS

-308 LLIGAVRVSDGAM
+308 LLIGAVRVSGGSM

-362 VLRLPVEQDEDGAPA
+362 VLRLPVEGSEGADPSAPA
-377 PLRAAAASPAGSP
+377 PAAVPSGPVS
-390 AGSPGTPLLELR
+390 SPLLDVR
-402 SVSFSYD
+402 GVAFSYGD
-409 ERPVLRDVSFSVP
+409 RPVLRDVSFSVP
-422 RTGLIAMVGRSGAGK
+422 RTGLIALVGRSGAGK
-437 TTIVSLAEKFY
+437 TTLVSLVEKFY
-448 EPDGGHVLFDGA
+448 EPDHGQLLFDGE
-460 DLAGVDPRAHRARI
+460 DLRRVAPCAHRARI

-492 VYANPSADEGEIRE
+492 TYASPEADEEAILE
-506 TLRMVNLEELVERLP
+506 TLRMVNLAELVERLP
-521 NGLETEVGDR
+521 DGLETAVGDR

-544 IARALLVRPEL
+544 IARALLPRPEL

-564 LDPINEREL
+564 LDPINERDL
-573 TDVLRGIS
+573 TGMLRGIS

-610 SSVGTHEQLIAEDPF
+610 SAVGTHEQLLTEDPF
-625 YRRLTTDHLTRPP
+625 YRRLTTDHLARPLD
-638 ERPAADRSVAVP
+638 RAAADRSVAAP